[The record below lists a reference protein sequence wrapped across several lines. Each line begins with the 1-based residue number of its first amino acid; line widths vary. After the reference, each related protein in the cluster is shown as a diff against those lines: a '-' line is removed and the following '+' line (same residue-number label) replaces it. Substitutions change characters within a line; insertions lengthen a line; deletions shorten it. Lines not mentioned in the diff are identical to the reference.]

1 MRGRSS
7 VLVGLLAT
15 VGLAQAAD
23 LNQGGDI
30 YRQHCAQ
37 CHGAS
42 GRPVLP
48 SAPDLSRPTALM
60 KSDLALLASIRQGRG
75 GMPAYQA
82 QFRDRELLDIVAYL
96 RTLR

>member
-1 MRGRSS
+1 MTVRCRALAC
-7 VLVGLLAT
+7 VLVA
-15 VGLAQAAD
+15 VGTAQAAD
-23 LNQGGDI
+23 LNQGGEL

-37 CHGAS
+37 CHGAG

-82 QFRDRELLDIVAYL
+82 QFRDREILDIVAFL
-96 RTLR
+96 RTFR